1 MIYTE
6 RLVPGRRVKQLEKER
21 DTWQNVA
28 LKAMGHAD
36 ALMPGAEVATSVV
49 RALGD
54 ATSSAIGRAFAGA
67 ADESPDGTED
77 S

>member
-6 RLVPGRRVKQLEKER
+6 RLVPGRRVKALEKER

-36 ALMPGAEVATSVV
+36 ALQVGAEVTTSVV

-54 ATSSAIGRAFAGA
+54 ATSSAVGRALAGA
-67 ADESPDGTED
+67 PDESPGGTED